1 MYTGTLQI
9 HSIVLYFFF
18 IALMVEGYESSW
30 LKMANFVAGGFGR
43 LLALNDSP
51 AYFAYKYSSFF
62 AAQY

>member
-1 MYTGTLQI
+1 
-9 HSIVLYFFF
+9 
-18 IALMVEGYESSW
+18 MVEGYESSW